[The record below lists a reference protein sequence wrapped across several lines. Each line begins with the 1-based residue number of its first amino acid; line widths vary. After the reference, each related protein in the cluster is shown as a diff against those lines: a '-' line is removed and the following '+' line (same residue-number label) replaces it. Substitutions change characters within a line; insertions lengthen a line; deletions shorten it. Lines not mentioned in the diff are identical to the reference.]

1 MTENSKPNFNPENY
15 KAGFVALL
23 GIPNAG
29 KSTLTNCL
37 VGEKVS
43 IVTNKPQTTR
53 RRISGIVSQKN
64 FQAILVDAPG
74 AIENTSGLNQFLR
87 DELEDVIRGADS
99 VLAILNLDAP
109 SPEPLEKIMEM
120 AQNCGK
126 PWAAVI
132 SKTDL
137 GQGHRSHTLKAKLEN
152 SNIPYIE
159 ISAHSEPLQTREKVF
174 SLIKNL
180 LPPSPAPLY
189 SDEAPT
195 TENIRDIVAET
206 IREKCFEVLFQEIP
220 YQLAVQIR
228 AFEEG
233 ETLTKIFADII
244 IEKENQR
251 KIVVGQGATNIK
263 MIGSRA
269 RVIIE
274 KLVGHKVY
282 LELHVK
288 VKKKWFKDPIVL
300 KELGYVIKT

>member
-1 MTENSKPNFNPENY
+1 MNYNPENY

-53 RRISGIVSQKN
+53 RRISGIVSQRN

-74 AIENTSGLNQFLR
+74 AVENTSGLNQFLR
-87 DELEDVIRGADS
+87 DELDDVIRGADT
-99 VLAILNLDAP
+99 VLALLNLDAP
-109 SPEPLEKIMEM
+109 SPEPLDRIIEM

-137 GQGHRSHTLKAKLEN
+137 GHGNRSHTLKAKLEN
-152 SNIPYIE
+152 SSIPYIE
-159 ISAHSEPLQTREKVF
+159 ISAHSEPQETRDKVF
-174 SLIKNL
+174 AIIKNL

-195 TENIRDIVAET
+195 TENVRDIVAET

-233 ETLTKIFADII
+233 TTLTKIYADII

-251 KIVVGQGATNIK
+251 KIVVGMGAANIK
-263 MIGSRA
+263 MIGTRA

-274 KLVGHKVY
+274 KLIGHKVY

-300 KELGYVIKT
+300 KELGYVIKA

>member
-1 MTENSKPNFNPENY
+1 VKTSFNPENY

-53 RRISGIVSQKN
+53 RRISGIVSQRS
-64 FQAILVDAPG
+64 FQAVLVDAPG
-74 AIENTSGLNQFLR
+74 AVESTSGLNGFLKT
-87 DELEDVIRGADS
+87 ELEDVIRGSDS
-99 VLAILNLDAP
+99 VLAVLNLDSP

-120 AQNCGK
+120 ATNCGK

-132 SKTDL
+132 TKTDL
-137 GQGHRSHTLKAKLEN
+137 GHGHRGHTLKAKLETA
-152 SNIPYIE
+152 NIPYTE
-159 ISAHSEPLQTREKVF
+159 ISAQTDPLQTRERVF
-174 SLIKNL
+174 ALIKNL
-180 LPPSPAPLY
+180 LPSSPAPLY
-189 SDEAPT
+189 SDEEPT
-195 TENIRDIVAET
+195 TENVKDICAEI
-206 IREKCFEVLFQEIP
+206 IREKCFEMLFQEIP

-228 AFEEG
+228 AFQEG

-244 IEKENQR
+244 IEKDNQR
-251 KIVVGQGATNIK
+251 KIVIGTGASNIK
-263 MIGSRA
+263 EIGTQSR
-269 RVIIE
+269 IEIE
-274 KLVGHKVY
+274 KLIGHKVF

>member
-1 MTENSKPNFNPENY
+1 MENTNNY

-37 VGEKVS
+37 VGEKIS

-53 RRISGIVSQKN
+53 RRINGIVTQDN

-74 AIENTSGLNQFLR
+74 AIDNTAGLNQFLKE
-87 DELEDVIRGADS
+87 ELDDVLKTSDS
-99 VLAILNLDAP
+99 VLAVLNLDAN
-109 SPEPLEKIMEM
+109 SPEPLEKIMDI

-132 SKTDL
+132 TKSDL
-137 GQGHRSHTLKAKLEN
+137 GLGHRGHTLKAKLEN
-152 SNIPYIE
+152 NNIPYTE
-159 ISAHSEPLQTREKVF
+159 ISVQADPLKAREKVF
-174 SLIKNL
+174 SLIKNI
-180 LPPSPAPLY
+180 LPESPAPLY
-189 SDEAPT
+189 PEEIPT
-195 TENIRDIVAET
+195 TENIRDICAEI
-206 IREKCFEVLFQEIP
+206 IREKAFEILFQEIP

-228 AFEEG
+228 AYEEG
-233 ETLTKIFADII
+233 ATLTKIYADII

-251 KIVVGQGATNIK
+251 KIVVGHGAQNIK
-263 MIGSRA
+263 KIGTRA
-269 RVIIE
+269 REAIE

>member
-1 MTENSKPNFNPENY
+1 VNYNSENY

-23 GIPNAG
+23 GVPNAG

-74 AIENTSGLNQFLR
+74 AVENTAGLNQFLK
-87 DELEDVIRGADS
+87 DELDDVLRNSDS
-99 VLAILNLDAP
+99 VLAVLNLDAQ
-109 SPEPLEKIMEM
+109 SPEPLEKIIEM

-132 SKTDL
+132 TKSDL
-137 GQGHRSHTLKAKLEN
+137 GQAHRSHTLKAKLEN
-152 SNIPYIE
+152 AAIPYEE
-159 ISAHSEPLQTREKVF
+159 ISVRSEPLETREKVL
-174 SLIKNL
+174 SLIKTL

-189 SDEAPT
+189 DTESPT
-195 TENIRDIVAET
+195 TENVRDICAET
-206 IREKCFEVLFQEIP
+206 VREKCFELLFQEIP

-228 AFEEG
+228 SFEEG
-233 ETLTKIFADII
+233 KNLTKIYADIL

-251 KIVVGQGATNIK
+251 KIVVGQGAQNIK
-263 MIGSRA
+263 EIGTRSRI
-269 RVIIE
+269 VIE
-274 KLVGHKVY
+274 KLIGHKVY

-300 KELGYVIKT
+300 KELGYVNKA

>member
-1 MTENSKPNFNPENY
+1 MNYNPENY

-37 VGEKVS
+37 VGEKIS

-53 RRISGIVSQKN
+53 RRITGIVSQKN

-74 AIENTSGLNQFLR
+74 AIENTAGLNQFLV
-87 DELEDVIRGADS
+87 DELNDVMRGADT

-109 SPEPLEKIMEM
+109 SPEPLEKIIEV

-132 SKTDL
+132 TKTDL
-137 GQGHRSHTLKAKLEN
+137 GQGHRGHTLKAKLEN
-152 SNIPYIE
+152 ANVPFTE

-174 SLIKNL
+174 ALIKDL
-180 LPPSPAPLY
+180 LPESPAPLY
-189 SDEAPT
+189 PDDAPT
-195 TENIRDIVAET
+195 TENVRDICAEV
-206 IREKCFEVLFQEIP
+206 IREKSFEVLFQEIP

-228 AFEEG
+228 SFEEG
-233 ETLTKIFADII
+233 ETLTKIYADII

-251 KIVVGQGATNIK
+251 KIVVGQGAQNIK
-263 MIGSRA
+263 TIGTRA
-269 RVIIE
+269 RQIIE

>member
-1 MTENSKPNFNPENY
+1 MKQEFNPENF

-74 AIENTSGLNQFLR
+74 AVDSTSGLNGFLKT
-87 DELEDVIRGADS
+87 ELEDVMRGADS
-99 VLAILNLDAP
+99 VLAVLNLDAP

-120 AQNCGK
+120 ASNCGK

-132 SKTDL
+132 TKTDL
-137 GQGHRSHTLKAKLEN
+137 GFGHRGHTLKAKLETA
-152 SNIPYIE
+152 NIPYTE
-159 ISAHSEPLQTREKVF
+159 ISAHSDPLMTKEKVF

-180 LPPSPAPLY
+180 LPSSPAPLY
-189 SDEAPT
+189 SYEEPT
-195 TENIRDIVAET
+195 TENIKDICAE
-206 IREKCFEVLFQEIP
+206 IVREKCFELLFQEIP

-228 AFEEG
+228 SFQEG
-233 ETLTKIFADII
+233 EKLTKIFADII
-244 IEKENQR
+244 IEKDNQR
-251 KIVVGQGATNIK
+251 KIVIGTGAANIK
-263 MIGSRA
+263 EIGTQA
-269 RVIIE
+269 RIAIE
-274 KLVGHKVY
+274 KLIGHKVF

>member
-1 MTENSKPNFNPENY
+1 MSEKMNYNPENY

-53 RRISGIVSQKN
+53 RRISGIVSQRN

-74 AIENTSGLNQFLR
+74 AIENTSGLNQFLK
-87 DELEDVIRGADS
+87 DELDDVIRGADT

-109 SPEPLEKIMEM
+109 SPEPLDKIIEM
-120 AQNCGK
+120 AENCGK

-137 GQGHRSHTLKAKLEN
+137 GMGHRSHTLKAKLEN

-159 ISAHSEPLQTREKVF
+159 ISAHSEPQETRDKVF
-174 SLIKNL
+174 AVIKNL

-189 SDEAPT
+189 SDEAAT
-195 TENIRDIVAET
+195 TENVRDIVAET

-233 ETLTKIFADII
+233 ETLTKIYADII

-251 KIVVGQGATNIK
+251 KIVVGTGAENIK
-263 MIGSRA
+263 MIGTRA

-288 VKKKWFKDPIVL
+288 VKKKWFKDAIVL